1 MKSNILR
8 QFRNYILKENLFEKK
23 DKIILAV
30 SGGID
35 SVAMCQLFH
44 LARFQFAIAH
54 SNFHLRGDESD
65 QDSIFV
71 KSLAEKYK
79 VPFFVID
86 FNTTEYARQQGI
98 SIEMAAR
105 DLRYNWFKELLKMQN
120 YQYVSI
126 AHHLDDS
133 VETFFINLLRGT
145 GIAGLHGIQPKQ
157 NMFIRPLLFTR
168 REELENFIKKEKLE
182 YRQDSSNQSTK
193 IRRNFIR
200 HKIIPLFK
208 EMNPAFLQT
217 MQENME
223 RLKETESIF
232 GKIISQE
239 IPLLVEQK
247 DDKILIF
254 IEKLRRKKSPKIYL
268 FEILNNYGFNSATIE
283 DIAESL
289 NDISGKQFYSSTHRL
304 VRDRKYLIITPFQS
318 TEKNEIILIDSTIQ
332 SVETPVKLSI
342 SQFRNSKYQISKKT
356 NIASLD
362 FDKLKF
368 PLEIR
373 KWRRGDSF
381 YPFGMNQ
388 KKKLSDFFIDNKF
401 SIPEKENAW
410 LLCSENKIVWLIGH
424 RIDNRFRI
432 TEPTK
437 KVYKIEFYE

>member
-1 MKSNILR
+1 MKSSLLR

-35 SVAMCQLFH
+35 SVAMCQLFY

-54 SNFHLRGDESD
+54 CNFHLRGDESD
-65 QDSIFV
+65 EDSVFV
-71 KSLAEKYK
+71 KQLAEKYK
-79 VPFFVID
+79 VPFFITD
-86 FNTTEYARQQGI
+86 FNTTEYARSQGI

-105 DLRYNWFKELLKMQN
+105 DLRYNWFDELLKKQN
-120 YQYVSI
+120 YQYVAI
-126 AHHLDDS
+126 AHQLDDS

-157 NMFIRPLLFTR
+157 NKFIRPLLFIT
-168 REELENFIKKEKLE
+168 REELEHFIKKEKLE
-182 YRQDSSNQSTK
+182 YRQDSTNQSTE

-232 GKIISQE
+232 RKIISHE
-239 IPLLVEQK
+239 IPLLVDK
-247 DDKILIF
+247 KNDKIHIP
-254 IEKLRRKKSPKIYL
+254 IEKLKQRESSKIFL
-268 FEILNNYGFNSATIE
+268 FEILTTYGFNSSAIE
-283 DIAESL
+283 DIAKSL
-289 NDISGKQFYSSTHRL
+289 NDISGKQFFSPSHRL
-304 VRDRKYLIITPFQS
+304 VRDRKYLIITPLQS
-318 TEKNEIILIDSTIQ
+318 AEKNGTLLIDSTIQ

-342 SQFRNSKYQISKKT
+342 SQSKNSKHQISKNN

-373 KWRRGDSF
+373 RWRKGDFF
-381 YPFGMNQ
+381 YPFGMNG

-401 SIPEKENAW
+401 SILEKENAW

-432 TEPTK
+432 THQTK
-437 KVYKIEFYE
+437 KVYKIELL